1 MVKQKVV
8 MKVSMNGPK
17 SRTRALQAVAAAPGV
32 ISAALEGDDRSKVV
46 VIGEGI
52 DSIALTMLLRK
63 KLEHAELLTVT
74 AVDEKGKDKDSK
86 SESKIEYYS
95 SAWSYPVVI
104 SQDHMYPLYRDQDP
118 SCCIM

>member
-17 SRTRALQAVAAAPGV
+17 SHTKALQAVAAAPGV
-32 ISAALEGDDRSKVV
+32 ISAGLEGDDMSKVV

-52 DSIALTMLLRK
+52 DCIALTKLLRK

-74 AVDEKGKDKDSK
+74 AVDEDGKDKDSK
-86 SESKIEYYS
+86 SGSKIEYYP

-104 SQDHMYPLYRDQDP
+104 TQDHMYPPYRGQDP